1 VRAVCDGLERSCGV
15 SVAYGM
21 FGIVFEA
28 RYLQGSFEC
37 LELTL
42 ALFCRDTRVRLRGQ
56 LEAYCAGVGTAMGR
70 WKGVSWRVG
79 GFERCWVSGF
89 VI

>member
-1 VRAVCDGLERSCGV
+1 MRAVCDGLERSCGV

-42 ALFCRDTRVRLRGQ
+42 ACFRSRTRVRLRDHQ
-56 LEAYCAGVGTAMGR
+56 EAYCAGGEITPGR